1 MSSESV
7 SNLSDT
13 DANKKIKRELRLRD
27 RVLVRGFTLSKRA
40 VFQLDRDLL
49 DIVVTQAKS

>member
-13 DANKKIKRELRLRD
+13 DGNKKIKRELRLRD
-27 RVLVRGFTLSKRA
+27 RVLVG
-40 VFQLDRDLL
+40 VLL
-49 DIVVTQAKS
+49 LGKSFFSPSIFLFDF